1 MPTFLYTITM
11 SKIQNMTV
19 VRYREIAILNLKLI
33 QFAALIMTGRKRA
46 AGAAAA
52 GGAGAAADASPKKPK
67 NGAKEMNPV
76 DDAAAEISTALGAEA
91 PKAAEAPRPKLA
103 KPAPPA
109 PAHTDRQKAMEVNK
123 RLTDA
128 EARAAEAEKEKSL
141 LEERMKQ
148 MEQLLR
154 KKQEIGK
161 GKNASEKQRKTNGQ
175 RRKSAVYVFICMPL
189 YCWLMTRK

>member
-1 MPTFLYTITM
+1 MP
-11 SKIQNMTV
+11 V
-19 VRYREIAILNLKLI
+19 ARYREIAILNLKLT
-33 QFAALIMTGRKRA
+33 QFAALIMTGKRQRA
-46 AGAAAA
+46 ATAAAA

-76 DDAAAEISTALGAEA
+76 DDAAAELAAFEEQAA
-91 PKAAEAPRPKLA
+91 PKAAGAPKP
-103 KPAPPA
+103 KPAEKAAPPVPA
-109 PAHTDRQKAMEVNK
+109 PTERQKAMEVNK

-154 KKQEIGK
+154 KKTGD
-161 GKNASEKQRKTNGQ
+161 R
-175 RRKSAVYVFICMPL
+175 
-189 YCWLMTRK
+189 